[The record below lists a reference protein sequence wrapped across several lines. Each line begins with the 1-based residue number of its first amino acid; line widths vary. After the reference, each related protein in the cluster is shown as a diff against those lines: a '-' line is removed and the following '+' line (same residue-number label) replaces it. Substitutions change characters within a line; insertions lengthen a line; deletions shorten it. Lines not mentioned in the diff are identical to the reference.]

1 MEKIICNH
9 PHNFEK
15 INNIIYICKNCSSI
29 KIVKEDKFKILLVKY
44 NDYYSITNEI
54 NIFYIIKNAIKFYNN
69 ASFGLKLQNI
79 EKNNILN
86 YNFSLF
92 FKFRTKLINHLYN
105 LCSEINSTYECF
117 YLSTALLDRIII
129 LLSHTINNY
138 QLDLYSTSCF
148 IIAKK
153 FVEKDKMKHENYSQY
168 LTICHSPQKFINS
181 KDLIIAEIDSLKI
194 LKYQLNIPT
203 MLTIMKYLFI
213 CGIIFENEIEG
224 NDYSHIYD
232 DCLECLNFC
241 NKQIEISL
249 YYSPVLIVFSII
261 YLIRKKAKLKFSSSM
276 NLFSLFD
283 IKFCDIKEC
292 VKIISKFYFNNNNNS
307 NEKKYNDKTFKKSL
321 SQLKLNNALKN
332 YSNFKFKTPNK
343 YSNIK
348 LKKTFSKIRVK
359 CQNKENNFIQN
370 DARFFRDSQRKSEFF
385 DINIKNPFSPFI
397 IFDYQFNII
406 SS

>member
-1 MEKIICNH
+1 
-9 PHNFEK
+9 
-15 INNIIYICKNCSSI
+15 
-29 KIVKEDKFKILLVKY
+29 
-44 NDYYSITNEI
+44 
-54 NIFYIIKNAIKFYNN
+54 
-69 ASFGLKLQNI
+69 
-79 EKNNILN
+79 
-86 YNFSLF
+86 
-92 FKFRTKLINHLYN
+92 
-105 LCSEINSTYECF
+105 
-117 YLSTALLDRIII
+117 
-129 LLSHTINNY
+129 
-138 QLDLYSTSCF
+138 
-148 IIAKK
+148 
-153 FVEKDKMKHENYSQY
+153 
-168 LTICHSPQKFINS
+168 
-181 KDLIIAEIDSLKI
+181 
-194 LKYQLNIPT
+194 
-203 MLTIMKYLFI
+203 
-213 CGIIFENEIEG
+213 
-224 NDYSHIYD
+224 
-232 DCLECLNFC
+232 
-241 NKQIEISL
+241 
-249 YYSPVLIVFSII
+249 
-261 YLIRKKAKLKFSSSM
+261 M

-332 YSNFKFKTPNK
+332 YTNFKFKTPNK